1 MRGINRFTL
10 VELNRLGF
18 AQMTSDSASHYLS
31 ETSGW
36 GCAGA
41 EVASP
46 DIPAVCSVGCCCCP
60 PVCPFWTVAA

>member
-1 MRGINRFTL
+1 MQF
-10 VELNRLGF
+10 
-18 AQMTSDSASHYLS
+18 HYLS

-41 EVASP
+41 EVVSA
-46 DIPAVCSVGCCCCP
+46 DIPAACSVGCCCCP